1 MSQPYSDAK
10 KLEVVTTYLALGK
23 IPMVEA
29 VTGVPRATVR
39 QWKLQPWWIEMVNQI
54 QTESDQELDSKLS
67 KIIER
72 SLDAVNE
79 RIEGGEFILDSKT
92 GTVKRV
98 PVKLKDVHRVAV
110 DLLDKRDLI
119 REKPLK
125 EKQAEIQVD
134 ILKKLATQFSDWVKL
149 NMKKEPRIIEGE
161 IVDAVYDQRSSGL
174 QEGVQPLP
182 CPQDSENPQGGAEQ
196 SPQGNGKEDGASH

>member
-1 MSQPYSDAK
+1 MATSYSDTK

-29 VTGVPRATVR
+29 VTGVPRATIR
-39 QWKLQPWWIEMVNQI
+39 QWKLQPWWPELVGQI

-79 RIEGGEFILDSKT
+79 RIEHGEFILDSKT

-119 REKPLK
+119 RGKPDRQ
-125 EKQAEIQVD
+125 KQEEVQIDV
-134 ILKKLATQFSDWVKL
+134 LKKLADQFSDWVKIHI
-149 NMKKEPRIIEGE
+149 KKEPKVIQGE
-161 IVDAVYDQRSSGL
+161 VIDVVTEIPS
-174 QEGVQPLP
+174 QE
-182 CPQDSENPQGGAEQ
+182 SA
-196 SPQGNGKEDGASH
+196 

>member
-1 MSQPYSDAK
+1 MSKPYTDNK

-29 VTGVPRATVR
+29 VTGVPRTTIK
-39 QWKLQPWWIEMVNQI
+39 QWKMAPWWAEMVETI

-67 KIIER
+67 NIIER

-119 REKPLK
+119 RGKPQAQK
-125 EKQAEIQVD
+125 EQAQSID
-134 ILKKLATQFSDWVKL
+134 ILQKLAGQFAAWVQINL
-149 NMKKEPRIIEGE
+149 KEPRVIEGE
-161 IVDAVYDQRSSGL
+161 AVAIHEKREERLCDGIQQVSLSPET
-174 QEGVQPLP
+174 EGK
-182 CPQDSENPQGGAEQ
+182 Q
-196 SPQGNGKEDGASH
+196 STA

>member
-1 MSQPYSDAK
+1 MSKPYSDNK

-29 VTGVPRATVR
+29 VTGVPRTTIK
-39 QWKLQPWWIEMVNQI
+39 QWKMAPWWAEMVETI
-54 QTESDQELDSKLS
+54 QTESDQELDAKLS
-67 KIIER
+67 NIIER
-72 SLDAVNE
+72 SSDAVNE

-119 REKPLK
+119 REKPMAQKEQAQSIDILQKLAGQFAAWVQINLK
-125 EKQAEIQVD
+125 EPKV
-134 ILKKLATQFSDWVKL
+134 
-149 NMKKEPRIIEGE
+149 IEGE
-161 IVDAVYDQRSSGL
+161 AVAIHEERQEGL
-174 QEGVQPLP
+174 QDGVQQVPLAA
-182 CPQDSENPQGGAEQ
+182 ETEGKQGTA
-196 SPQGNGKEDGASH
+196 

>member
-1 MSQPYSDAK
+1 MSKPYSDNK

-29 VTGVPRATVR
+29 VTGVPRTTIK
-39 QWKLQPWWIEMVNQI
+39 QWKMAPWWAEMVETI
-54 QTESDQELDSKLS
+54 QTESDQELDAKLS
-67 KIIER
+67 NIIER

-119 REKPLK
+119 REKPMAQKEQAQSIDILQKLAGQFAAWVQINLK
-125 EKQAEIQVD
+125 EPKV
-134 ILKKLATQFSDWVKL
+134 
-149 NMKKEPRIIEGE
+149 IEGE
-161 IVDAVYDQRSSGL
+161 AVAIHEERQEGL
-174 QEGVQPLP
+174 QDGVQQVPLAA
-182 CPQDSENPQGGAEQ
+182 ETEGKQGTA
-196 SPQGNGKEDGASH
+196 

>member
-1 MSQPYSDAK
+1 MSQPHPDSK

-23 IPMVEA
+23 VPMVEA
-29 VTGVPRATVR
+29 VTGVPRATIR
-39 QWKLQPWWIEMVNQI
+39 QWKMQPWWAEMVNQI

-79 RIEGGEFILDSKT
+79 RIENGEFILDSKS

-119 REKPLK
+119 RERPLK
-125 EKQAEIQVD
+125 EKEQEVQIDV
-134 ILKKLATQFSDWVKL
+134 LKKLANQFSDWVKVHI
-149 NMKKEPRIIEGE
+149 KKEPIVVEGE
-161 IVDAVYDQRSSGL
+161 VLSAVHEKREEGL
-174 QEGVQPLP
+174 RDGVQEVSCEEKTETQP
-182 CPQDSENPQGGAEQ
+182 SGEEHGA
-196 SPQGNGKEDGASH
+196 PGDGKEGGSQH

>member
-1 MSQPYSDAK
+1 MSQPYPDKK

-23 IPMVEA
+23 IPMVES
-29 VTGVPRATVR
+29 VTGVPRATIR
-39 QWKLQPWWIEMVNQI
+39 QWKLQPWWLEMVNQI
-54 QTESDQELDSKLS
+54 QTESDQELDAKLS

-92 GTVKRV
+92 GTVKRI

-119 REKPLK
+119 REKPAK
-125 EKQAEIQVD
+125 EKAAEIQVD
-134 ILKKLATQFSDWVKL
+134 ILKKLASQFSEWVRV
-149 NMKKEPRIIEGE
+149 NMKKEEPRLIEAEVLEIKDAEVSGE
-161 IVDAVYDQRSSGL
+161 QT
-174 QEGVQPLP
+174 
-182 CPQDSENPQGGAEQ
+182 Q
-196 SPQGNGKEDGASH
+196 S